1 MEENV
6 SEVWPVTEVVV
17 LHLHSNSSSD
27 ISTTISYTVT
37 CPSNTMHVV
46 VLSLLFVAT
55 FSLSV
60 PAANTSLRQHTD
72 LMRSSYRDFV
82 GSSLDDL
89 FVDTDTDS
97 DTDVIG
103 DITTAMYTS
112 PTTILLSHDTQPSPV
127 FNYAN
132 LAAQKLFK
140 LALSDMLRMESKDS
154 AQPVAQSERAE
165 LLKRVTTNNCITD
178 YSGIRVD
185 STGALFKISKAT
197 VFNLSSS
204 SKVVGQACVFK
215 LSDVEYL

>member
-1 MEENV
+1 
-6 SEVWPVTEVVV
+6 
-17 LHLHSNSSSD
+17 
-27 ISTTISYTVT
+27 
-37 CPSNTMHVV
+37 MHVV

-55 FSLSV
+55 LSLPV

-72 LMRSSYRDFV
+72 LMRSSYRLIV

-97 DTDVIG
+97 DTDDIIG